1 MEGVV
6 AGDATELLLD
16 LRFASASRRASSKL
30 CVELERDVTTFVLTF
45 SYAEPTLS
53 SKERN
58 DSEFLSCPSFEE
70 TDVPNPPRSDEV
82 FSAVVLITDSVFW

>member
-1 MEGVV
+1 MKFKETADMQGKQGKEGW
-6 AGDATELLLD
+6 
-16 LRFASASRRASSKL
+16 F
-30 CVELERDVTTFVLTF
+30 TFTF

-58 DSEFLSCPSFEE
+58 DSEFLSCPSFVE
-70 TDVPNPPRSDEV
+70 TDDPNPPRSDEV

>member
-1 MEGVV
+1 MKFKETADMQGKQGK
-6 AGDATELLLD
+6 GDWFT
-16 LRFASASRRASSKL
+16 
-30 CVELERDVTTFVLTF
+30 LTF

-58 DSEFLSCPSFEE
+58 DSEFLSCPNFEE
-70 TDVPNPPRSDEV
+70 TLVPNPPRSDEV